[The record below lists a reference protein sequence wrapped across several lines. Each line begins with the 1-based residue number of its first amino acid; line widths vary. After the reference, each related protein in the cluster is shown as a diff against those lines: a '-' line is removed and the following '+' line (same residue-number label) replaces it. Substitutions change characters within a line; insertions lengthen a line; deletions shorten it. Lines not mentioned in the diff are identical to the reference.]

1 MKMIKC
7 YEDYVKLRKELKSKQ
22 YDLMNDSIGQHNTD
36 EYSVDVTLR
45 DYDGNWCIDYD
56 VYKPNGN
63 PNYLDGGKVCDVSKM
78 PLTDKGFWKLIKKK
92 FEEHIKAI

>member
-7 YEDYVKLRKELKSKQ
+7 YEDYTKLRKSFKAKQ
-22 YDLMNDSIGQHNTD
+22 YNLMNDSIGQYND
-36 EYSVDVTLR
+36 GEYSVDITLR

-56 VYKPNGN
+56 VYKLKGN
-63 PNYLDGGKVCDVSKM
+63 PRYLDGGRVCDVFKM

-92 FEEHIKAI
+92 FKEHIKAI